1 MNKKFFSGDS
11 VRQALLQA
19 ARHFQVEPE
28 QIAYSEV
35 DRRHGF
41 LRGRRRA
48 VIEVDIDNPVQ
59 AKGADEETGSEERA
73 ESAPAESVPAEAVPV
88 ASPPL
93 EVAPV
98 ETHRHE
104 SESPSAPEEPP
115 TEALPTEDIPTGPPT
130 EEAAA
135 PIAGHDSS
143 SPAPAEGAAP
153 AGLVAESS
161 APVTAAVD
169 ADPQT
174 VAAARQALDRIFELG
189 RIDVEVQSV
198 QMGAEKLEVE
208 LRGED
213 EELLLEDRGRLLLA
227 IQHLLPRMLRGLTGT
242 STPCQV
248 DCDDFHE
255 IRTEQ
260 LRDLAQ
266 RVASEVRKQRRSRTL
281 EPMSPD
287 ERRIVH
293 LTLADDP
300 AVETVSQGN
309 GLFKRVQIRLQKMQP
324 RGFDPFAR
332 E

>member
-28 QIAYSEV
+28 EVAYREV

-41 LRGRRRA
+41 LRSRRRA
-48 VIEVDIDNPVQ
+48 VIEVDTENPLRGTT
-59 AKGADEETGSEERA
+59 AGPNA
-73 ESAPAESVPAEAVPV
+73 ESPAESTVEPPAE
-88 ASPPL
+88 PPN
-93 EVAPV
+93 VQA
-98 ETHRHE
+98 
-104 SESPSAPEEPP
+104 
-115 TEALPTEDIPTGPPT
+115 
-130 EEAAA
+130 EEAEEAVEAREAA
-135 PIAGHDSS
+135 MEGDSPIDASEDLPVQDLRTDEIVADVFGDDMESVEPNEPE
-143 SPAPAEGAAP
+143 PAPAETESPDVEPP
-153 AGLVAESS
+153 AKEGRQASEAS
-161 APVTAAVD
+161 ADVSD
-169 ADPQT
+169 AT
-174 VAAARQALDRIFELG
+174 RQALGRIFELG
-189 RIDVEVQSV
+189 RLDLEIKSV
-198 QMGAEKLEVE
+198 RQGEEKLEVE
-208 LRGED
+208 LRGQD

-227 IQHLLPRMLRGLTGT
+227 LQHLLPRMLRGLTGT
-242 STPCQV
+242 SAPCRV

-266 RVASEVRKQRRSRTL
+266 RVASEVRNRRRSRTL

-309 GLFKRVQIRLQKMQP
+309 GLFKRVQIRPQKMQP
-324 RGFDPFAR
+324 RGFDPFGR

>member
-28 QIAYSEV
+28 EVAYREV

-48 VIEVDIDNPVQ
+48 VIEVDIANPLRAAAGQEVEPP
-59 AKGADEETGSEERA
+59 AVELVEAGEDEIVALETSSAEELRA
-73 ESAPAESVPAEAVPV
+73 EEIAADVFGEDTGPVEPSTPEPGLAEIESPDVSPSVDVAAPRAEEGQTTTEAPADLADAV
-88 ASPPL
+88 
-93 EVAPV
+93 
-98 ETHRHE
+98 
-104 SESPSAPEEPP
+104 
-115 TEALPTEDIPTGPPT
+115 
-130 EEAAA
+130 
-135 PIAGHDSS
+135 
-143 SPAPAEGAAP
+143 
-153 AGLVAESS
+153 
-161 APVTAAVD
+161 
-169 ADPQT
+169 
-174 VAAARQALDRIFELG
+174 RQALDRIFGLG
-189 RIDVEVQSV
+189 RLDLRIESIRQ
-198 QMGAEKLEVE
+198 GEEKLEIE
-208 LRGED
+208 LKGQD

-227 IQHLLPRMLRGLTGT
+227 IQHLLPRMLRGLTGS

-266 RVASEVRKQRRSRTL
+266 RIASEVRNRRRSRTL

-309 GLFKRVQIRLQKMQP
+309 GLFKRVQIRPQKMQP
-324 RGFDPFAR
+324 RGFDPFGR